1 MVLIMRSD
9 SMKVFESTDETLN
22 SIYEE
27 MYAKYMTGY
36 YEYIAVFNV
45 LLGALIYSYATDKI
59 SHKEFTEL
67 LQVIKEG
74 GNK

>member
-9 SMKVFESTDETLN
+9 SMKVFKSTDETLN
-22 SIYEE
+22 NIYEE
-27 MYAKYMTGY
+27 MYAKFRIGY
-36 YEYIAVFNV
+36 YEYIAVYNV

-67 LQVIKEG
+67 LQVIKKEVT
-74 GNK
+74 K

>member
-1 MVLIMRSD
+1 
-9 SMKVFESTDETLN
+9 MKVFESTDETLN
-22 SIYEE
+22 SI
-27 MYAKYMTGY
+27 

-74 GNK
+74 VTK

>member
-1 MVLIMRSD
+1 
-9 SMKVFESTDETLN
+9 MKVFESTDETLN

-36 YEYIAVFNV
+36 YEYIVVFNV

-74 GNK
+74 G

>member
-1 MVLIMRSD
+1 
-9 SMKVFESTDETLN
+9 MKVFKSTDETLN
-22 SIYEE
+22 TIYEE
-27 MYAKYMTGY
+27 IHAKYMTGY

-67 LQVIKEG
+67 LQVIKKEVTE
-74 GNK
+74 